1 MNYDLLI
8 WDCDGCLIDSE
19 WIGCQVEA
27 EGFTKAGYPISTEDM
42 IARFCGV
49 SANEVF
55 SQVEAEIGRDIRN
68 HEALI
73 NQDAAL
79 KAAFEKDLQP
89 IKGIHEALHELDKLF
104 PNMKMCIAS
113 GSSMERLEHT
123 LKLTNLHE
131 RFEHRYFSADL
142 VAKGKPA
149 PDVFLKAASEMGVT
163 PAKCLVIEDSHLG
176 LKAANAAGMDALG
189 FTGATHGTPN
199 LHSRLDQQNPL
210 AIFNDMRE
218 LAGLMLKLN
227 LLKNTV

>member
-49 SANEVF
+49 SSAEMF
-55 SQVEAEIGRDIRN
+55 SQIEAETGVNIRN
-68 HEALI
+68 HEALA

-89 IKGIHEALHELDKLF
+89 IKGIHEALHELDNLF
-104 PNMKMCIAS
+104 PNLKMCIAS
-113 GSSMERLEHT
+113 GSSMERLEYT
-123 LKLTNLHE
+123 LKLTDLHG
-131 RFEHRYFSADL
+131 RFEKKYFSADL
-142 VAKGKPA
+142 VEMGKPA
-149 PDVFLKAASEMGVT
+149 PDVFLKAASEMGVA
-163 PAKCLVIEDSHLG
+163 PEKCLVIEDSHLG
-176 LKAANAAGMDALG
+176 LRAAHAAGMDAFG
-189 FTGATHGTPN
+189 FTGATHGSHN
-199 LHSRLDQQNPL
+199 LHSRLDEQNPL

-218 LAGLMLKLN
+218 LAGLMQKLN
-227 LLKNTV
+227 LLKSTA